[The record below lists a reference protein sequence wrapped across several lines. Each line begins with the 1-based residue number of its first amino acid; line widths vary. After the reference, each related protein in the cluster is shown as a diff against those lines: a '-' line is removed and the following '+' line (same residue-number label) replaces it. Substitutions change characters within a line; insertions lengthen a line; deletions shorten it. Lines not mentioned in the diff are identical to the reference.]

1 MEKAPESN
9 AWKRRKKMAQERR
22 ATKEIF
28 EELKAIRTE
37 MEQSLVDWPH
47 EHFDSLQELIWK
59 LGEELGE
66 F

>member
-1 MEKAPESN
+1 MDKEPESN
-9 AWKRRKKMAQERR
+9 AWKKRKKMAREMLDKQ
-22 ATKEIF
+22 KIF

-37 MEQSLVDWPH
+37 FELHGHLVMMER
-47 EHFDSLQELIWK
+47 LQGLIWK

>member
-1 MEKAPESN
+1 MDKEPESN

-22 ATKEIF
+22 STQEIF
-28 EELKAIRTE
+28 EELKVIRDMLEDDTGAG
-37 MEQSLVDWPH
+37 QAY
-47 EHFDSLQELIWK
+47 LQELIRK

>member
-9 AWKRRKKMAQERR
+9 AWKKRKKMAQERR
-22 ATKEIF
+22 STQEIF
-28 EELKAIRTE
+28 EELKVIRDMLEDDTGAG
-37 MEQSLVDWPH
+37 QAR
-47 EHFDSLQELIWK
+47 LQELIWK

>member
-1 MEKAPESN
+1 MDKAPESN

-22 ATKEIF
+22 STQEIF

-37 MEQSLVDWPH
+37 FELHGHLVMMER
-47 EHFDSLQELIWK
+47 LQELIWK

>member
-1 MEKAPESN
+1 
-9 AWKRRKKMAQERR
+9 MAQDMLD
-22 ATKEIF
+22 KQKIF

-37 MEQSLVDWPH
+37 FELHGHLVMMER
-47 EHFDSLQELIWK
+47 LQELIWK